1 MTLYE
6 SSFSATWVDHRA
18 SAEEKEFKY
27 ANSPQI
33 IRDGG
38 IGNKLMD
45 TTIDLLLEP
54 LCFAIMSIPDN

>member
-33 IRDGG
+33 IRDGD
-38 IGNKLMD
+38 IDNKLMD
-45 TTIDLLLEP
+45 ISIDLVLHP
-54 LCFAIMSIPDN
+54 LCFAIMSIPYN